1 MPVIMTSTA
10 SSSSSSSILYSP
22 SASCSLPSKVMFTVK
37 EIKQIIAIQNEWKS
51 IVRTICLPGE
61 SSGKFVNFV
70 LRVSNCLFQDNTKTT
85 SSSLNLSIPEGRWNW
100 KHFKGLP
107 KTASNQGKTAMG
119 VSG

>member
-10 SSSSSSSILYSP
+10 SSSSSSILYSP